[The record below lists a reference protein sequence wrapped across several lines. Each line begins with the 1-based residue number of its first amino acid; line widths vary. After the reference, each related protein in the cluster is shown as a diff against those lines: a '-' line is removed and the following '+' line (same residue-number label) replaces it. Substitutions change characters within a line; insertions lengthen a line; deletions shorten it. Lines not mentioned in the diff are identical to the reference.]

1 MLSPRVQSLR
11 LQMNALDRFSFD
23 QLFNLGEGLLWLVIA
38 FMITIRTVRS
48 KSGRR
53 IGFGAAVS
61 FALFGV
67 SDFIE
72 MRTGA
77 WYSPWPLLLL
87 KAACVI
93 SLLAHFVAYRKQ
105 HASNAVSNLPEDR

>member
-1 MLSPRVQSLR
+1 VPQN

-23 QLFNLGEGLLWLVIA
+23 QLFNLGEGVLWWGIAFVIA
-38 FMITIRTVRS
+38 IRTVRS
-48 KSGRR
+48 KAGRR

-61 FALFGV
+61 FALFGI

-72 MRTGA
+72 IRTGA
-77 WYSPWPLLLL
+77 WYSPWLLLLL

-93 SLLAHFVAYRKQ
+93 SLLAHFVAYQKQ
-105 HASNAVSNLPEDR
+105 HGSKADSNLPDGR